1 MIRLEGI
8 YKDYRQSKNEVKV
21 LKGIDLFV
29 AEGEYVAV
37 MGPSGSGKSTLM
49 NIIGALDR
57 PTSGSYYLDGEDVS
71 RLSDDAL
78 ADIRNRKIGFVFQ
91 TFNLLPRM
99 TALRNVELPLTYAG
113 VKPALRRKLAL
124 ESLERVGLADRAL
137 HRPNEMS
144 GGQRQRVA
152 IARALVVK
160 PRILFADEPT
170 GNLDTRTGEDIL
182 ALFGELNA
190 SGATVVMV
198 THENDVAL
206 HAHRVVHIR
215 DGIIGSDVRVT
226 QGMSSGDVVD
236 PEGRNA
242 NESGR

>member
-1 MIRLEGI
+1 
-8 YKDYRQSKNEVKV
+8 
-21 LKGIDLFV
+21 
-29 AEGEYVAV
+29 
-37 MGPSGSGKSTLM
+37 
-49 NIIGALDR
+49 
-57 PTSGSYYLDGEDVS
+57 
-71 RLSDDAL
+71 
-78 ADIRNRKIGFVFQ
+78 
-91 TFNLLPRM
+91 
-99 TALRNVELPLTYAG
+99 
-113 VKPALRRKLAL
+113 
-124 ESLERVGLADRAL
+124 
-137 HRPNEMS
+137 MS

-226 QGMSSGDVVD
+226 QGMASGDAVD